1 MHIPI
6 LRDLLA
12 GNWTY
17 QDQGVLDRTHLRFFT
32 LREMLN
38 LFQKAGFNYVEYA
51 PINLI
56 CSAEDE
62 EFTKKLQALP
72 NVEKDDIQFKAQQFI
87 IRAR

>member
-32 LREMLN
+32 LREMVK
-38 LFQKAGFNYVEYA
+38 LFQNAGFNYVGYA

-62 EFTKKLQALP
+62 EFIKALQALP

-87 IRAR
+87 IKAR